1 MNNAAICQLS
11 VISVRA
17 DATDKAEIVTQLLF
31 GELVDILDLS
41 KAKKNWCQ
49 IRCDWDGYEG
59 WTDIRQL
66 RLISTEDA
74 ARYKNDYALCLDH
87 TAILN
92 NNDHFLPIT
101 MGATLPCFD
110 GFNCVLGEK
119 HFTFGGQA
127 ILSIGTPAERGGI
140 QTKPEM
146 IIKLARRYLYTP
158 YLWGGRSP
166 FGIDCSGFTQIVFK
180 MAGLRLR
187 RDASQQIEQG
197 RLVDFAEQSQT
208 ADLAFFDNDKGKIVH
223 VGMVMEGGF
232 IIHASGQV
240 RIDKLDHYGIFN
252 EERGIY
258 THKLRLIKRL
268 LPNIEKNISLENF
281 DTQLDVVENQISMF

>member
-1 MNNAAICQLS
+1 MINPAICQLS
-11 VISVRA
+11 IIPVRS

-31 GELVDILDLS
+31 GELVEILDMS
-41 KAKKNWCQ
+41 KAKKNWCH
-49 IRCDWDGYEG
+49 IRCEWDGYEG

-66 RLISTEDA
+66 RLLNLEDA
-74 ARYKNDYALCLDH
+74 LRYKNDYALCLDH
-87 TAILN
+87 TATLT

-101 MGATLPCFD
+101 LGATLPCFD
-110 GFNCVLGEK
+110 GFNCALGEK
-119 HFTFGGQA
+119 HYTFGGQA
-127 ILSIGTPAERGGI
+127 ILRGGI
-140 QTKPEM
+140 QTKPEV
-146 IIKLARRYLYTP
+146 IIKLARRYLYAP

-166 FGIDCSGFTQIVFK
+166 FGIDCSGFTQIVYK

-197 RLVDFAEQSQT
+197 RLIDFAEQSQT

-223 VGMVMEGGF
+223 VGIMMEGGF

-268 LPNIEKNISLENF
+268 LPDMEKNIILESLSIP
-281 DTQLDVVENQISMF
+281 LDVVENQISMF

>member
-1 MNNAAICQLS
+1 MNNPAICQLS
-11 VISVRA
+11 VIPVRA

-31 GELVDILDLS
+31 GEMVDILEFS
-41 KAKKNWCQ
+41 YPKRNWCYV
-49 IRCDWDGYEG
+49 RCAWDGYEG

-66 RLISTEDA
+66 RLIKAEDA
-74 ARYKNDYALCLDH
+74 ARYQKDYALCLDH
-87 TAILN
+87 TATLTN
-92 NNDHFLPIT
+92 NEHFLPIT

-119 HFTFGGQA
+119 HYTFGGQA
-127 ILSIGTPAERGGI
+127 MLNKGVANLRNGD
-140 QTKPEM
+140 M
-146 IIKLARRYLYTP
+146 IIKLARRYLYAP

-166 FGIDCSGFTQIVFK
+166 FGIDCSGLTQIVFK
-180 MAGLRLR
+180 MAGLRLP

-197 RLVDFAEQSQT
+197 RLIDFTEQSQT
-208 ADLAFFDNDKGKIVH
+208 ADLAFFDNEKGKIVH
-223 VGMVMEGGF
+223 VGIIMDGGF

-258 THKLRLIKRL
+258 SHKLRLIKRL
-268 LPNIEKNISLENF
+268 LPNTEKNIVLENF
-281 DTQLDVVENQISMF
+281 NTQIDVVENQMSMF

>member
-11 VISVRA
+11 VIPVRS
-17 DATDKAEIVTQLLF
+17 DASDKAEIVTQLLF
-31 GELVDILDLS
+31 GELVEILDAPKS
-41 KAKKNWCQ
+41 KKNWCQ
-49 IRCDWDGYEG
+49 IRCEWDGYEG
-59 WTDIRQL
+59 WVDIRQL
-66 RLISTEDA
+66 RLITETEAD
-74 ARYKNDYALCLDH
+74 RYKYDYALCLDH

-101 MGATLPCFD
+101 LGATLPCFD
-110 GFNCVLGEK
+110 GFNCSLGEK
-119 HFTFGGQA
+119 HYTFGGQA
-127 ILSIGTPAERGGI
+127 VLRGGI

-146 IIKLARRYLYTP
+146 IVKLARRYLYTP

-166 FGIDCSGFTQIVFK
+166 FGIDCSGLTQIVFK

-197 RLVDFAEQSQT
+197 RLIDFTEQSQM
-208 ADLAFFDNDKGKIVH
+208 ADLAFFDNEKGKITH
-223 VGMVMEGGF
+223 VGIVMEGGF
-232 IIHASGQV
+232 VIHSSGQV

-258 THKLRLIKRL
+258 SHKLRLIKRL
-268 LPNIEKNISLENF
+268 LPNIEKNMSLENF
-281 DTQLDVVENQISMF
+281 EAQMDVPENQMSMF

>member
-1 MNNAAICQLS
+1 MNNPAICHLS
-11 VISVRA
+11 VIPVRA
-17 DATDKAEIVTQLLF
+17 EATDKAEIVTQLLF
-31 GELVDILDLS
+31 GEMVEILDIS
-41 KAKKNWCQ
+41 KAKKNWCH

-66 RLISTEDA
+66 RQISVEDA
-74 ARYKNDYALCLDH
+74 TRYKNDYALCLDH
-87 TAILN
+87 TATLT

-110 GFNCVLGEK
+110 GFNCVLDEK
-119 HFTFGGQA
+119 HYTFGGQA
-127 ILSIGTPAERGGI
+127 MLNKSTPALRNGD
-140 QTKPEM
+140 M
-146 IIKLARRYLYTP
+146 IVKLARRYLYAP

-197 RLVDFAEQSQT
+197 RLIDFAEQSQT

-223 VGMVMEGGF
+223 VGIMMEGGF

-268 LPNIEKNISLENF
+268 LPDVEKNILLQNF
-281 DTQLDVVENQISMF
+281 EIQVDVAENQMSMF